1 MSAPLRLALIGAGHS
16 GANYV
21 RVVNASRRA
30 EFDVVVDDDLER
42 AEVLAEKAGCVMGTD
57 IGAAEGCQGAI
68 ITTPPETHAAIALQ
82 LIGAGI
88 PVLVE
93 APLATHLED
102 ARAVVDAA
110 AAQSVPLTCG
120 FIERFNPVVRTAH
133 LLLDEQPLHVLAVRH
148 TPINL
153 RHRSSVIHDL
163 LIHDIDLAMQFG
175 GGPLV
180 DRVNGCTMT
189 PVESPYP
196 EIADATIAFPNGMI
210 ATLSASCVSHRE
222 IRSYSI
228 ATTNKLIELDLLRH
242 HITVTRHVRHEHL
255 LEGTPTY
262 RAESIV
268 DSPFVRPSG
277 EPLAQQLDHFLDLAE
292 GKADM
297 SAIRNGLLP
306 PHTIAYRVEQS
317 TPA

>member
-1 MSAPLRLALIGAGHS
+1 MSEPLRLALIGAGP
-16 GANYV
+16 AAVNYV
-21 RVVNASRRA
+21 RVVNGSRRA
-30 EFDVVVDDDLER
+30 VLDVIVDDDLER
-42 AEVLAEKAGCVMGTD
+42 AEILAEKAGCVMATD

-68 ITTPPETHAAIALQ
+68 ITTPPDTHAAAALQ

-88 PVLVE
+88 PVMVE
-93 APLATHLED
+93 APLATDLED
-102 ARAVVDAA
+102 ARSVVDAA

-148 TPINL
+148 TPVNL
-153 RHRSSVIHDL
+153 RQRSSVIHDL

-180 DRVNGCTMT
+180 DLVNGCTMT
-189 PVESPYP
+189 PIESPYP
-196 EIADATIAFPNGMI
+196 EIADATIKFPNGMI
-210 ATLSASCVSHRE
+210 ATLSASRVSHRE
-222 IRSYSI
+222 VRSFSI

-242 HITVTRHVRHEHL
+242 HISVTRHVRHEHL

-262 RAESIV
+262 RAETIV
-268 DSPFVRPSG
+268 DSPFVRPTG
-277 EPLAQQLDHFLDLAE
+277 EPLAMQLDQFLDLVE
-292 GKADM
+292 GKVDM
-297 SAIRNGLLP
+297 NAIRNGLLP

-317 TPA
+317 SPA